1 MDRKE
6 QLLEVL
12 KFLLCV
18 ALCATIGL
26 FLLSFLYI
34 DEQKELPPPKGWVRL
49 DEPINY

>member
-1 MDRKE
+1 MDRRE

-12 KFLLCV
+12 TFLLCV

-26 FLLSFLYI
+26 FLLSFLDI
-34 DEQKELPPPKGWVRL
+34 DEQQEPQTPKGWVRL